1 MRMGLM
7 VSREEALQR
16 LDGFMKRSLWDRLK
30 AVQNQRVYGVDH
42 GSLRSMM
49 DYAFSIFMAQMIYPD
64 VFNDLNA
71 EAEIQAF
78 YKEYLP
84 EVNASGTFVLNPRG

>member
-1 MRMGLM
+1 
-7 VSREEALQR
+7 
-16 LDGFMKRSLWDRLK
+16 
-30 AVQNQRVYGVDH
+30 
-42 GSLRSMM
+42 M

-84 EVNASGTFVLNPRG
+84 EVNASGTFVLNLRG